1 MNHLVVSFISP
12 DRPGIVDLLSNVV
25 TNHQGN
31 WQVSSMHHVS
41 GFFAGIVEVA
51 VPKDK
56 AELLISSLKE
66 LPDFQINV
74 AVAEVVTPSE
84 AEVTLSLTANDRTG
98 IVQEISSTIHHQG
111 GNLLRVES
119 SYAPAPHSGQA
130 LFKAT
135 AHVAVEAS
143 QLDDLIEALESL
155 ADDIMVDVQS

>member
-12 DRPGIVDLLSNVV
+12 DRPGLVDLLSNVV

-74 AVAEVVTPSE
+74 AIAEVVTPSE

-119 SYAPAPHSGQA
+119 SCAPAPHSGQA

-135 AHVAVEAS
+135 AHVAVNAA
-143 QLDDLIEALESL
+143 QLDGLIEALESL